1 MKNLV
6 VLGFVVTF
14 CFGLFITPSFA
25 QAATQ
30 EVSIIAKTFEFL
42 PHQIV
47 VRKNQPV
54 RIYITSVDE
63 IHGFAISEFK
73 INRQINPGKITT
85 IDFIPDKAGEFTIRC
100 SVFCGWGHEGMR
112 GKLFV
117 VE

>member
-1 MKNLV
+1 MKKFV
-6 VLGFVVTF
+6 ALGFVLLF
-14 CFGLFITPSFA
+14 CFGLFLTPSFA

-42 PHQIV
+42 PSQIV

-54 RIYITSVDE
+54 RIYLTSVDE

-73 INRQINPGKITT
+73 INRQVEPRKITT
-85 IDFIPDKAGEFTIRC
+85 IDFIPDKAGEFTFRC

-112 GKLFV
+112 GKMFV